1 MKKVLLVLLCFSMI
15 SVAVSCDKSYDTS
28 LATSDNEDSNDGIA
42 DNLHSVHD
50 TSINNITLEENS
62 CLTGESEE
70 SIQTKQF
77 QYFYRAVDENP
88 YDKWLKNE
96 LEKGE
101 RAEKT
106 IYAEYLA
113 FWKDELT
120 FTIESGEVIFDD
132 KEQYEQWKSDIQQWL
147 VISQDVLKTE
157 MNMMNYSLGQL
168 EVIIPYCEMV
178 RQKVIDTKQ
187 FLYYYQVYNTL
198 TPYTNIEINWCSK

>member
-1 MKKVLLVLLCFSMI
+1 MKKAILILFCLTILL
-15 SVAVSCDKSYDTS
+15 VAVSCDKNKTS
-28 LATSDNEDSNDGIA
+28 LEASYNDN
-42 DNLHSVHD
+42 
-50 TSINNITLEENS
+50 SIDEIQ
-62 CLTGESEE
+62 
-70 SIQTKQF
+70 SIQEAPNNGSEQQENDNSIEYMESVQMKQY
-77 QYFYRAVDENP
+77 QYFDRAIDENP

-113 FWKDELT
+113 FWKDELA
-120 FTIESGEVIFDD
+120 FTIESGEVIFND

-147 VISQDVLKTE
+147 VISQDILKNE

-178 RQKVIDTKQ
+178 RQKAIDAKR
-187 FLYYYQVYNTL
+187 FIYYYQIYNTL